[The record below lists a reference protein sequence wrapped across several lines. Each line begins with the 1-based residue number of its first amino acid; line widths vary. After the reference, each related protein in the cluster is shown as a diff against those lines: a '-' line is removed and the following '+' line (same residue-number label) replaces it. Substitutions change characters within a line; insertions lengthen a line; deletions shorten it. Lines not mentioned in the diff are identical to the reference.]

1 MYFETSYPVRPGGV
15 ATYTSNPIKAHTH
28 TEKCLKFAY
37 HMYGADM
44 GQLRLHKVGHNGIT
58 TLFSN
63 SKSERR
69 WKEFEVTLPES
80 DKAYVVS
87 GIFQNYFKKH
97 CCRTTIC
104 RYLVIAICIRS
115 TETCKIGII

>member
-1 MYFETSYPVRPGGV
+1 
-15 ATYTSNPIKAHTH
+15 
-28 TEKCLKFAY
+28 
-37 HMYGADM
+37 MYGADM
-44 GQLRLHKVGHNGIT
+44 GQLALRKMKHDGYGV
-58 TLFSN
+58 LFYN
-63 SKSERR
+63 TKSENR

-87 GIFQNYFKKH
+87 GMFQNYFKKH

-104 RYLVIAICIRS
+104 KYLVIAICIRS